1 MACQVL
7 LEARLKDGYL
17 DEYKKWLVEI
27 LPDTRSFD
35 GCIYIYVTQD
45 LDDPAK
51 IVFIELWETRG
62 HYEKYLEWR
71 TQRGDM
77 DTVADMMENP
87 SWSFLENLGV

>member
-7 LEARLKDGYL
+7 LEARVKDGCL
-17 DEYKKWLVEI
+17 DEIKKKFVEI
-27 LPDTRSFD
+27 LPDTRSFE

-51 IVFIELWETRG
+51 IVFVELWESRS

-77 DTVADMMENP
+77 DKMAEMMENP
-87 SWSFLENLGV
+87 SWSFLENMGV

>member
-7 LEARLKDGYL
+7 LEVGVVDGRYDDLKN
-17 DEYKKWLVEI
+17 KFVEI

-35 GCIYIYVTQD
+35 GNISIYITRNQ
-45 LDDPAK
+45 DDPAK
-51 IVFIELWETRG
+51 LVIIELWETRG

-77 DTVADMMENP
+77 DMLGEMMENP
-87 SWSFLENLGV
+87 SWRFLDNIGV